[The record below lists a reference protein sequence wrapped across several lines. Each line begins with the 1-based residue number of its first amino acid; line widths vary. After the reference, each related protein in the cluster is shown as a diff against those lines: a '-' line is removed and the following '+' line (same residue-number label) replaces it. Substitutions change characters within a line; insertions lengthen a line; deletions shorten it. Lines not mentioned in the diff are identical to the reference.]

1 MFERVRRGVL
11 GSQQLMSCSSKGSG
25 LSRITLNK
33 NLINLAHQ
41 VYAKN
46 IRSLIS
52 G

>member
-11 GSQQLMSCSSKGSG
+11 GSQLISCSSKGLG

-33 NLINLAHQ
+33 NLVNLAHQ

-46 IRSLIS
+46 IRSLIY